1 MRRQY
6 ETTVKLTKCGIEFKA
21 HIDRVTDVD
30 GESWLDVGE
39 TYVNGK
45 RDFVGPRVES
55 ALLAE
60 AKAILTENYKMGD
73 YR

>member
-6 ETTVKLTKCGIEFKA
+6 ETTVKLTKCGLEFKA
-21 HIDRVTDVD
+21 HIDLVTDVD
-30 GESWLDVGE
+30 GESWIEVNE

-60 AKAILTENYKMGD
+60 AKAILTDYYSMGD

>member
-21 HIDRVTDVD
+21 HIDRVKDVD

-45 RDFVGPRVES
+45 IGFIGPRVES

-60 AKAILTENYKMGD
+60 AEAILTENYKMGD